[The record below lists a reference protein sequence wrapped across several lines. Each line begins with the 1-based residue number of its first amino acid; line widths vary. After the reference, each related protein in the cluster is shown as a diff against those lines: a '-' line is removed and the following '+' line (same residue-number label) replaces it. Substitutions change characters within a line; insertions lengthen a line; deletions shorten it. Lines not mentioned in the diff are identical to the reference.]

1 MVYYTFTTLS
11 TIGFGDYH
19 PWADEER
26 FFTVIIFLSGVSIF
40 SYLMGILMEII
51 IKFQKLNKVL
61 DEGDKLE

>member
-51 IKFQKLNKVL
+51 IKF
-61 DEGDKLE
+61 